1 LIPISPKQELN
12 NSFYY
17 FLDYFRVK
25 IYLDNDDQ
33 EGGEIMKKLCKTV
46 SLLIV
51 ALFVFSSMSFMGC
64 TKHSNAEQLQALEEQ
79 KNAALS
85 AENTLEEKRREKNEL
100 QSKLKQKRD
109 ELQATKEELE
119 TVKQRVGQ

>member
-1 LIPISPKQELN
+1 
-12 NSFYY
+12 
-17 FLDYFRVK
+17 
-25 IYLDNDDQ
+25 
-33 EGGEIMKKLCKTV
+33 MKKLYNTV
-46 SLLIV
+46 SLLMV
-51 ALFVFSSMSFMGC
+51 ALFVFSTMSFMGC
-64 TKHSNAEQLQALEEQ
+64 TKRPNVEQLQALEEQ

>member
-1 LIPISPKQELN
+1 
-12 NSFYY
+12 
-17 FLDYFRVK
+17 
-25 IYLDNDDQ
+25 
-33 EGGEIMKKLCKTV
+33 MKKLYKTV

-64 TKHSNAEQLQALEEQ
+64 TKHPNAEQLQSLDEQ
-79 KNAALS
+79 KNAALA
-85 AENTLEEKRREKNEL
+85 AENTLEERRREKNEL